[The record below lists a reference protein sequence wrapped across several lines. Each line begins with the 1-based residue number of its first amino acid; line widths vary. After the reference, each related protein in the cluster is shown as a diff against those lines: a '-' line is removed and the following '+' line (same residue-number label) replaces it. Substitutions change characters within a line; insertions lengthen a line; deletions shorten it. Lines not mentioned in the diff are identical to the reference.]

1 MSDDSIP
8 DSSLRPSP
16 PSRPLREVLLVADE
30 LRAVAAF
37 GLNFAR
43 PGSFDEERWQRV
55 LAASAL
61 LAALAG
67 DETAGGEVDARAEA
81 LLARYRANHF
91 DVGPVASGEAA
102 VFRDGNLLLIRRN
115 DDGLWALPGGIT
127 DPGETLARTAQ
138 RELWEEAGLAG
149 RVTQLLGVFDS
160 RLWQSEKRIH
170 FYHAVF
176 RVEVDDPT
184 PRLTAESTA
193 AAWFGPDE
201 LPPLSPG
208 HHLRAPFV
216 LRQLRGDAPMPW
228 FDPAEE

>member
-1 MSDDSIP
+1 MSDEP
-8 DSSLRPSP
+8 TGPATDSSSRPS
-16 PSRPLREVLLVADE
+16 REVLQVADE

-55 LAASAL
+55 LAASAR

-67 DETAGGEVDARAEA
+67 EVEADAEA
-81 LLARYRANHF
+81 LLAHYHANHF
-91 DVGPVASGEAA
+91 DIGPVASGEAA
-102 VFRDGNLLLIRRN
+102 VFHDGKLLLIRRN

-160 RLWQSEKRIH
+160 RLWHSEKRIH

-176 RVEVDDPT
+176 RIEVDDPT
-184 PRLTAESTA
+184 PQLTDESTA
-193 AAWFGPDE
+193 AAYFGPDE

-216 LRQLRGDAPMPW
+216 LRQLRGLEPVPW
-228 FDPAEE
+228 FDPPEERG

>member
-1 MSDDSIP
+1 MPAIQVEARDI
-8 DSSLRPSP
+8 
-16 PSRPLREVLLVADE
+16 ADE

-43 PGSFDEERWQRV
+43 RGSHDEERWEHV
-55 LAASAL
+55 LAASAR

-67 DETAGGEVDARAEA
+67 DGAAGD
-81 LLARYRANHF
+81 LLARYHANHF
-91 DVGPVASGEAA
+91 DIGPVASGEAA
-102 VFRDGNLLLIRRN
+102 VFKGNRLLLIRRS

-138 RELWEEAGLAG
+138 RELWEEVGLAG
-149 RVTQLLGVFDS
+149 RVVELLGVFDS
-160 RLWQSEKRIH
+160 RYWHSEKRIH

-176 RVEVDDPT
+176 RIEVDDPQ
-184 PRLTAESTA
+184 PRPTAESTA
-193 AAWFGPDE
+193 TAYFAEDE

-216 LRQLRGDAPMPW
+216 LRQRRGAEPLPY
-228 FDPAEE
+228 FDPPDEL

>member
-1 MSDDSIP
+1 MNDDWRAHCGAI
-8 DSSLRPSP
+8 
-16 PSRPLREVLLVADE
+16 ADE

-43 PGSFDEERWQRV
+43 PGSFDAERWEHV
-55 LAASAL
+55 LAAAARLSAL
-61 LAALAG
+61 SGDGAA
-67 DETAGGEVDARAEA
+67 DD
-81 LLARYRANHF
+81 LLARYHANHF
-91 DVGPVASGEAA
+91 DIGPVASGEAA
-102 VFRDGNLLLIRRN
+102 VFHDGRLLLIRRS

-149 RVTQLLGVFDS
+149 RVVRLLGIFDS
-160 RLWQSEKRIH
+160 RRWHSQKRIH

-176 RVEVDDPT
+176 QIEVDDPQ
-184 PRLTAESTA
+184 PRPTAESTA
-193 AAWFGPDE
+193 VAYFAADA

-216 LRQLRGDAPMPW
+216 FRQLRGDAPLPY
-228 FDPAEE
+228 FDPPEDSS